1 MLIDTGACVSC
12 MSENFL
18 HKLGLNI
25 QNDSNTILD
34 TLISADGQTLK
45 VKGQVTATVNLQ
57 GLLVS
62 HTFTKP
68 ASCNYNKLFGSS
80 TQDRHVGLI

>member
-12 MSENFL
+12 MSEKFL

-25 QNDSNTILD
+25 QNDSNKITD

-45 VKGQVTATVNLQ
+45 VKGRDVVLGTRTHTRVQLEYKFVVLE
-57 GLLVS
+57 LVS
-62 HTFTKP
+62 YSH
-68 ASCNYNKLFGSS
+68 AMYSYSYS
-80 TQDRHVGLI
+80 YS